1 MLYHLKIGS
10 CDLNCESNN
19 IYQIYCQFRMLSLCR
34 AATFLGAVLAFDPT
48 PHPEVGQRC
57 DAIYRGKF
65 FRSVQR
71 GRKVFSLERNVY
83 LTMVVR
89 FQTVLNT
96 STPTTTYHTTTSIL
110 QVRTGP
116 CSQYLTFC
124 HSDCSRFWE
133 CGPAYE
139 TCLFEC
145 ASCPCLQFPG
155 GVDDPECNYQCE
167 GEQGFQWALTFD
179 EK

>member
-1 MLYHLKIGS
+1 M
-10 CDLNCESNN
+10 
-19 IYQIYCQFRMLSLCR
+19 R
-34 AATFLGAVLAFDPT
+34 AITYTKFTVISECCHSVELLHFWGLFWPLIP
-48 PHPEVGQRC
+48 PHIQRWAE
-57 DAIYRGKF
+57 DAKRYIYRGKF
-65 FRSVQR
+65 FRSVQP